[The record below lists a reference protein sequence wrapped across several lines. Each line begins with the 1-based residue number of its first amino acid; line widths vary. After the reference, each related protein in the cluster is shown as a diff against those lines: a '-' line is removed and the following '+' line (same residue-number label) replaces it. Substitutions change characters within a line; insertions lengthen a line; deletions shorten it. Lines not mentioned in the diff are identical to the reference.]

1 MLCQHPPSQTVVL
14 LSSWLSQRP
23 RLTAVSSSCRF
34 SVVSLQDN
42 TGMIEW
48 VYHTE
53 TFRSCV
59 THSYNAHGLHPEK
72 QHGSFQDLYN
82 KHPKVVAG

>member
-1 MLCQHPPSQTVVL
+1 MSRCAFVVRAEPPA
-14 LSSWLSQRP
+14 
-23 RLTAVSSSCRF
+23 AVSLSCRF

-59 THSYNAHGLHPEK
+59 TQSYNAHGLHPEK
-72 QHGSFQDLYN
+72 QNGSFQDLYN
-82 KHPKVVAG
+82 KHPKVGAG